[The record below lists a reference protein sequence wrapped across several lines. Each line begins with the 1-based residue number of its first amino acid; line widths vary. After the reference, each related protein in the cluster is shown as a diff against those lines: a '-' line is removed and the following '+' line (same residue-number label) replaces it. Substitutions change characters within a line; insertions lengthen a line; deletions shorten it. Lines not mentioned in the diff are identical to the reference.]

1 MKTKINTKV
10 DTTEAENEL
19 ANAKKQLRQFVG
31 TKDKIIIN
39 VMAEL
44 IIKYRNKVDWDSLPD
59 VKMPELKE

>member
-1 MKTKINTKV
+1 MEVPVMTQEEEIKF
-10 DTTEAENEL
+10 E
-19 ANAKKQLRQFVG
+19 RF
-31 TKDKIIIN
+31 IN